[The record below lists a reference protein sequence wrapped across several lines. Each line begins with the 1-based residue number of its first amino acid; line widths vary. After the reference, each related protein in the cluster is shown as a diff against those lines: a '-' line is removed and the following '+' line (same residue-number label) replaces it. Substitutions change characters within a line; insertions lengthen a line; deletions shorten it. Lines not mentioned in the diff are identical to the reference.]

1 MATDGIYRYEIRV
14 KGEMQE
20 YWLSRFSGL
29 DFSLDAE
36 GNTCMLGCM
45 DQATLFGILNL
56 ICDIGMRLDWVM
68 RHEEEYAR

>member
-1 MATDGIYRYEIRV
+1 MAADDIYSYEIRV

-36 GNTCMLGCM
+36 GNTCILGNM
-45 DQATLFGILNL
+45 DQSTLFGILNM

-68 RHEEEYAR
+68 RHEKE